1 MTRFRGSTSPRDF
14 RVTWPCQ
21 MLPLLIRVL
30 TSLLR
35 WCPEPKETTEL
46 LHLKD
51 EARTGI
57 EPSVLPAVPTAF

>member
-1 MTRFRGSTSPRDF
+1 MIRFWGSTSPRDF

-21 MLPLLIRVL
+21 MLPLLICVL

-35 WCPEPKETTEL
+35 RCSEPKETTKV

-51 EARTGI
+51 DAGTGI